1 MTLYVL
7 VLSLLAITV
16 SAYPGLGSDGQDLEE
31 SQGILPRV
39 NNSFRILS
47 PRVNRDLRVPLSTQ
61 DELKAEYKEVI
72 LLMNT
77 LAGEFG
83 SIKATITLVK
93 ESRDDTKAQLED
105 DDLSD
110 EQRLTLEKQL
120 GDYETE
126 LGELFSQLTIH
137 SSIIQMPGKSMILS
151 GKNGRIAKV
160 SND

>member
-1 MTLYVL
+1 MKLISFA

-31 SQGILPRV
+31 SQG
-39 NNSFRILS
+39 NSAQGEQQLQNTVTQGEQGS
-47 PRVNRDLRVPLSTQ
+47 QSTSVTQ

-110 EQRLTLEKQL
+110 EQRLTLEK
-120 GDYETE
+120 T
-126 LGELFSQLTIH
+126 TW
-137 SSIIQMPGKSMILS
+137 
-151 GKNGRIAKV
+151 
-160 SND
+160 